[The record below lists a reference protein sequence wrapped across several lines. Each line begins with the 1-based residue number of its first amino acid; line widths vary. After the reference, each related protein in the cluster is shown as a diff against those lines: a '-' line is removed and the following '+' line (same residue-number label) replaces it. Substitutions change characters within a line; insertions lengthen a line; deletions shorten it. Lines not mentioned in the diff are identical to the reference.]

1 MNTTGTRGEPGRET
15 LRRVA
20 RPGYGGG
27 LRVCLG
33 VAIALGAAGFYRMAA
48 AIAPTY
54 PAKPIRIIVPFAP
67 GGPNDILARLVGRKL
82 TESWGQQVIV
92 DNRAGGGTI
101 IGTELAARATPDGYT
116 LLMVSTSHAVNP
128 GLVRKLPYDTLRD
141 FAPVIRLTASP
152 NVLVVNP
159 SVPVQS
165 VRDLIA
171 LAKGRPGELNY
182 ASGGTGTATHLA
194 GELLCITA
202 GVKMTHIPYKGAT
215 PATVD
220 LMSGAVAWM
229 FGTILPTL
237 PHVKAGRLRAI
248 AVSGAQR
255 SPALPDVPTVAETL
269 PGFEA
274 ASWYGIFAPAQTPRE
289 VIAKL
294 NRESARILETTDM
307 REYLLREGAVP
318 AGGTPEEFAAHF
330 RNEIAKWARLIRD
343 AGIKSE

>member
-1 MNTTGTRGEPGRET
+1 MNNLRKLLVVVWAAVTMTT
-15 LRRVA
+15 
-20 RPGYGGG
+20 
-27 LRVCLG
+27 
-33 VAIALGAAGFYRMAA
+33 AA
-48 AIAPTY
+48 AEY
-54 PAKPIRIIVPFAP
+54 PEKPVRIIVPFAP
-67 GGPNDILARLVGRKL
+67 GGPNDILARVVGQKF
-82 TESWGQQVIV
+82 TESWGRQVII

-101 IGTELAARATPDGYT
+101 IGSELAARATPDGYT

-128 GLVRKLPYDTLRD
+128 SLVKKLPYDTLRD

-159 SVPVQS
+159 SVPVLLVS
-165 VRDLIA
+165 ELIA
-171 LAKGRPGELNY
+171 LAKARPGEINY

-202 GVKMTHIPYKGAT
+202 GARMTHIPYKGAA

-220 LMSGAVAWM
+220 LLSGAVSWM

-237 PHVKAGRLRAI
+237 PYVKAGRLRAI
-248 AVSGAQR
+248 AVSGAKR

-274 ASWYGIFAPAQTPRE
+274 ESWYGIFAPAQTPRE

-294 NRESARILETTDM
+294 NRESARILGTSEI
-307 REYLLREGAVP
+307 REYLLREGAEPV
-318 AGGTPEEFAAHF
+318 GGTPEEFAAYF
-330 RNEIAKWARLIRD
+330 KSEIAKWARVIRD

>member
-128 GLVRKLPYDTLRD
+128 SLVRKLPYDTLRD

-318 AGGTPEEFAAHF
+318 ARSEERRVGKECA
-330 RNEIAKWARLIRD
+330 
-343 AGIKSE
+343 

>member
-1 MNTTGTRGEPGRET
+1 MNNHRK
-15 LRRVA
+15 LLVVVWA
-20 RPGYGGG
+20 
-27 LRVCLG
+27 
-33 VAIALGAAGFYRMAA
+33 ALTMTIAA
-48 AIAPTY
+48 AAEYPT
-54 PAKPIRIIVPFAP
+54 KPIRLIVPFAP
-67 GGPNDILARLVGRKL
+67 GGPNDILARVVGQKF
-82 TESWGQQVIV
+82 TESWGRQVII

-101 IGTELAARATPDGYT
+101 IGSELAARATPDGYT

-128 GLVRKLPYDTLRD
+128 SLVKKLPYDTLRD

-165 VRDLIA
+165 VRELIA
-171 LAKGRPGELNY
+171 LAKSMPGKINY

-202 GVKMTHIPYKGAT
+202 GAKMTHIPYKGAT

-220 LMSGAVAWM
+220 LLSGAVSWM

-237 PHVKAGRLRAI
+237 PYVKAGRLRSI
-248 AVSGAQR
+248 AVSGAKR

-294 NRESARILETTDM
+294 NRESARILETSEM
-307 REYLLREGAVP
+307 REYLLREGAEPV
-318 AGGTPEEFAAHF
+318 GGTPEEFAAYF
-330 RNEIAKWARLIRD
+330 KSEIAKWAKVIRD